1 MTVAA
6 RLDGTRSD
14 AAPAAGLR
22 RLRLPIEP
30 TDEAVA
36 AHLGA
41 GLLALQQRT
50 DAPNVFHDLDV
61 MRAATGLV
69 GPIDV
74 HWLERG
80 GVVRAVLPVVRRRVG
95 FGAVGS
101 LPHVLAHGFGPA
113 GTPLIDPE
121 ISLADLAAL
130 IATARGA
137 APALVMPYVE
147 ADSGAIEAVVA
158 AAGLVLSPVTWL
170 ATHSRAGL
178 SFSAEGRTDPITAIS
193 AKRRKEWGRLE
204 RRLAD
209 HGPIAHQRDT
219 APDAVTEAFADVVA
233 LEARGWKGRRATA
246 LAFDAPGRAF
256 GEAAVAA
263 LAARGLVVIDRLTLG
278 GRSIAGLV
286 SFRIA
291 GRLWIWKTAYDEDF
305 AHFSPGV
312 QLMLKVTRR
321 IADDGT
327 IMSADSLATPDHP
340 MIDAIWPERLVMTT
354 LVVAKP
360 GSGVGRWLALDV
372 ALYDRLRGLARRLL
386 RR

>member
-1 MTVAA
+1 MTAAA
-6 RLDGTRSD
+6 RLDQTRTD
-14 AAPAAGLR
+14 AAPAATLR
-22 RLRLPIEP
+22 RLRLPIGP
-30 TDEAVA
+30 ADEAEA

-41 GLLALQQRT
+41 GLLALQRRV

-61 MRAATGLV
+61 LRAATGLV

-74 HWLERG
+74 HWLERD
-80 GVVRAVLPVVRRRVG
+80 GVVVAVLPVFRRRIG
-95 FGAVGS
+95 FGLAGS

-121 ISLADLAAL
+121 VALADLAVLTTA
-130 IATARGA
+130 ARGEA
-137 APALVMPYVE
+137 RALVLPYVE

-158 AAGLVLSPVTWL
+158 AAGVAAAPLTWL

-178 SFSAEGRTDPITAIS
+178 SFAADGRADPVAAIS

-204 RRLAD
+204 RRLAE
-209 HGPIAHQRDT
+209 HGPIAHERDT
-219 APDAVTEAFADVVA
+219 EPAAVAAAFADVVA

-246 LAFDAPGRAF
+246 LAFDARGRAF
-256 GEAAVAA
+256 GEAVVGA
-263 LAARGLVVIDRLTLG
+263 LAARGAVVIDRLTVG
-278 GRSIAGLV
+278 GRSVAGLV

-305 AHFSPGV
+305 ARYSPGV
-312 QLMLKVTRR
+312 QLMLRVTRL
-321 IADDGT
+321 IADDRT
-327 IMSADSLATPDHP
+327 LVSADSLATPDHP

-354 LVVAKP
+354 LVVATP
-360 GSGVGRWLALDV
+360 GSGVGRRLALEV
-372 ALYDRLRGLARRLL
+372 ALYQRLRELARRLL